1 MSFKFVSGHVALDLT
16 GTVGHRDSD
25 DRFDLLTDPEA
36 LGRWTAEAG
45 VLDTAPPVDA
55 GGLAATTELRE
66 AIYRLAR
73 ARVEGTP
80 VDPSDGELV
89 NRAAEP
95 MPVSVRLVG
104 PGSLTRHGDLAAVR
118 STVARAAIELLGG
131 PAGGQLKLCSATPCT
146 RLYLD
151 NSRRGSRRWCD
162 MRECGNRAKAAS
174 YRRRHPARP
183 APPTN
188 QPPTQRTSSPAGE

>member
-1 MSFKFVSGHVALDLT
+1 MSFKFVSGHIALDLA
-16 GTVGHRDSD
+16 GTVAHWDSED
-25 DRFDLLTDPEA
+25 QFDLLTGPDA
-36 LGRWTAEAG
+36 LGRWTVEAG

-55 GGLAATTELRE
+55 DGLAATTELRE

-73 ARVEGTP
+73 AMVEGAP
-80 VDPSDGELV
+80 GDPSDGELV

-95 MPVSVRLVG
+95 APVSVRLVG
-104 PGSLTRHGDLAAVR
+104 PGSMARDGDLTAVR

-131 PAGGQLKLCSATPCT
+131 PAGEQLKLCSATPCT

-162 MRECGNRAKAAS
+162 MRECGNRAKAAG
-174 YRRRHPARP
+174 YRRRHTSP
-183 APPTN
+183 
-188 QPPTQRTSSPAGE
+188 QPG